1 MLGALKLLIMEAI
14 TNACAG
20 ETGYAEVG

>member
-1 MLGALKLLIMEAI
+1 MLGDLKFLIMEAI

-20 ETGYAEVG
+20 EAGYAEVG